1 MTTNDTKKILIVGG
15 AGKTGARVKRLL
27 DAAGVETRAVSR
39 STSPAFDWTQPDNW
53 HRALL
58 DIDAAYLTYHPDL
71 SVPEAAGHIAQF
83 CKLAKSAGV
92 KHVVLLSGRGEAGAT
107 NAERALQDSG
117 LAWNIVQASW
127 FAQNFSENFMLE
139 QIQNR
144 QLIVPAGCAPEP
156 FIDIDD
162 IAEVVVATLM
172 EPGLHNRLFEVTGP
186 ACLTFAECCAAM
198 SEGIG
203 ETVQAVEVPLADYL
217 AGLRQA
223 GVPDEFVAL
232 LEELFGQL
240 FDGRN
245 AQTATG
251 VRQALGREAT
261 TFNTYVAKTAASGV
275 WHSGESHHD
284 IA

>member
-1 MTTNDTKKILIVGG
+1 MQTNKTQKVLIVGG
-15 AGKTGARVKRLL
+15 AGKTGARVNRLL
-27 DAAGVETRAVSR
+27 KNAGVETLAVSR
-39 STSPAFDWTQPDNW
+39 STSPSFDWAKSDNW
-53 HRALL
+53 RSILEG
-58 DIDAAYLTYHPDL
+58 IDAAYLTYHPDL
-71 SVPEAAGHIAQF
+71 SVPEAAGHIAEF
-83 CKLAKSAGV
+83 CQLAKQAGV
-92 KHVVLLSGRGEAGAT
+92 QHVVLLSGRGEAGAAK
-107 NAERALQDSG
+107 AEQALQESG

-139 QIQNR
+139 QIQSR

-203 ETVQAVEVPLADYL
+203 ETVQAVEVPLEDYL
-217 AGLRQA
+217 AGLREA

-232 LEELFGQL
+232 LEELFGHL

-245 AQTATG
+245 ASTASG

-261 TFNTYVAKTAASGV
+261 PFSSYVAKTAPSGI
-275 WHSGESHHD
+275 WQNPGAIS
-284 IA
+284 